1 MSEYWGDV
9 LQSFQNGVQLD
20 LRVRLAIE
28 FLKSPAFSG
37 DGASPEGAATR
48 ALTLADSLLEQ
59 AQASGLLKPL
69 PEDSELNAPL
79 RRHLERN
86 ARAQIFAN
94 LAAQRIGSEPAVALN
109 SVPAT
114 IVQR

>member
-20 LRVRLAIE
+20 LRVKLAIE

-48 ALTLADSLLEQ
+48 ALTLAVLMRQ
-59 AQASGLLKPL
+59 PL
-69 PEDSELNAPL
+69 PLDWT
-79 RRHLERN
+79 
-86 ARAQIFAN
+86 
-94 LAAQRIGSEPAVALN
+94 AQRRQLVEIG
-109 SVPAT
+109 
-114 IVQR
+114 